1 MVMMLNTPQPK
12 NQFHQQLAFM
22 VACDQTV
29 STFNHHQCALYLELI
44 NEEFKMEL
52 KPALQEWIDNTVFA
66 PGVNNTVPIPLRRP
80 APEDAVTIVDGVMDT
95 IVVLLGLVR
104 SMGLPAEALWDVVAK
119 KNLEKIGEDGKVT
132 RRADGK
138 ILKPEGWTPPEPEL
152 LAIIE
157 EAYREMDNEKRDY

>member
-29 STFNHHQCALYLELI
+29 STFNPKQVELYLELI
-44 NEEFKMEL
+44 NEEFAREL
-52 KPALQEWIDNTVFA
+52 MPAIRYWDISNGSLE
-66 PGVNNTVPIPLRRP
+66 RP
-80 APEDAVTIVDGVMDT
+80 STTHAVTIVDGVMDT

-157 EAYREMDNEKRDY
+157 EAYREMDNEKLDC